1 MGATVP
7 DFHLAANVAAIL
19 ERSSQAVLLC
29 DSSKLGSV
37 TFAQIAPLDQLDTIV
52 IDSDADP
59 DDLREL
65 EAQGAELIVAPVE

>member
-1 MGATVP
+1 M
-7 DFHLAANVAAIL
+7 
-19 ERSSQAVLLC
+19 
-29 DSSKLGSV
+29 